1 MRIAKSSSDSVM
13 CSKADKVIS
22 DKTVSVCE
30 YLYLAYLSVMMITRG
45 IGLYEG
51 MMIYSVSLV
60 IGIFFIGLKIIST
73 EHTLFEYMWM
83 ITLVTFAMIVY
94 RNTGEK
100 GLLVCVFTMIGIKG
114 VSMQKV
120 FRTGAVVWSASFVIL
135 TLLAINGLIPENIL
149 MHNKHGIGYI
159 VCHALGYPHPNVL
172 HVSYIVVMMFIMYS
186 LGKQSRKKLLI
197 STLLLMLGNIFVF
210 YYSVSF
216 TGFIGATVYL
226 IFNLYFQ
233 LRQKPSG
240 IEKVLIQMIFTI
252 CVLFSIAG
260 PVLIKGRAFD
270 LINKAL
276 NTRYFLSNYFLTQ
289 QPITLMGSRLVV
301 PNYRYTM
308 DCSYVYLLVQL
319 GVIPFI
325 LMMILYFMLIR
336 DCLKNGRKTELAII
350 ISLCIVGVAEP
361 FMFNLSFKNLIF
373 FFAGSYLFVLSERIQ
388 SVLPNVFAR
397 KIRFIAVGEKN
408 VPHKMLIIDRICNGI
423 SKLVSGG
430 KSRRRYI
437 NVIAVIAAMLI
448 TMAVYICTVKRP
460 TCVYVDEDTN
470 QDMELEP
477 EYLSSD
483 EMNQRLRDGE
493 IEFNYIDQEHPMF
506 AYDGNA
512 PKIEYSRRLIETMLL
527 SGVSVWTIMLILEL
541 IRDRKYGRK
550 GETK

>member
-13 CSKADKVIS
+13 CSKVDKVIS

-30 YLYLAYLSVMMITRG
+30 YLYLAYLSVMMIARG

-51 MMIYSVSLV
+51 MLIYSVSLV

-83 ITLVTFAMIVY
+83 IALVTFAMIVY

-186 LGKQSRKKLLI
+186 LGQQSRKKLLI

-240 IEKVLIQMIFTI
+240 IENVLIQMIFPI

-308 DCSYVYLLVQL
+308 DCSYVYLLIQL

-336 DCLKNGRKTELAII
+336 DCVKNGRRAELAII
-350 ISLCIVGVAEP
+350 ISLCIAGVAEP

-373 FFAGSYLFVLSERIQ
+373 LFAGSYLFRLSEKVQ
-388 SVLPNVFAR
+388 GSLPNVFSR
-397 KIRFIAVGEKN
+397 KIRFIAIGERN
-408 VPHKMLIIDRICNGI
+408 VPHKMLIIDRICNGL
-423 SKLVSGG
+423 SRLVSDG
-430 KSRRRYI
+430 KSKRRYI
-437 NVIAVIAAMLI
+437 NVIGVIATILV
-448 TMAVYICTVKRP
+448 TMAVYMCTVKRP

-483 EMNQRLRDGE
+483 EMNQRLKDGE

-512 PKIEYSRRLIETMLL
+512 PKIEYSRRLIETMML
-527 SGVSVWTIMLILEL
+527 SGVSAWAIMLILEL
-541 IRDRKYGRK
+541 LRDRKYGRK
-550 GETK
+550 GEIK